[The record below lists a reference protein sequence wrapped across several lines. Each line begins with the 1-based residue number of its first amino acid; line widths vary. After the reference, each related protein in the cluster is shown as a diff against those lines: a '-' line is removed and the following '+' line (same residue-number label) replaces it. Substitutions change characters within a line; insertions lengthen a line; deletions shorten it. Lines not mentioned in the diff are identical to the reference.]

1 MWGQENVTFWYRL
14 LLNTGDHMG
23 MLDIIL
29 NRVIR
34 LNNDSIQAFN
44 ENRSMLFYVVPID
57 FKDVFFHIRT
67 ILKYDKMIMG

>member
-1 MWGQENVTFWYRL
+1 
-14 LLNTGDHMG
+14 MG

>member
-1 MWGQENVTFWYRL
+1 
-14 LLNTGDHMG
+14 MG

-44 ENRSMLFYVVPID
+44 ENRSMLFYVFPID

-67 ILKYDKMIMG
+67 ILKYDKMTMG